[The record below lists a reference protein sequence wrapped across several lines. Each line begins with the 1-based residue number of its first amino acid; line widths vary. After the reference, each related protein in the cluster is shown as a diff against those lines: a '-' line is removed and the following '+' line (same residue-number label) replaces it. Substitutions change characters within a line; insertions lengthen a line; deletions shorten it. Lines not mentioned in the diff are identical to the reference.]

1 MARYDGK
8 DMQMA
13 SYDKDVTAILKDL
26 GLLHLQDRLAEQYV
40 TLDDLTNDIL
50 SDADLKEI
58 GIDILVHRRRIV
70 KRAKE
75 YKEEQKTKEKYLEEL
90 EKKHQ
95 LQLGKGK

>member
-8 DMQMA
+8 DMQRA
-13 SYDKDVTAILKDL
+13 SYDKDVTFILKELD
-26 GLLHLQDRLAEQYV
+26 LLHLQDKLAEQYV
-40 TLDDLTNDIL
+40 TLDDLTSGIL

-58 GIDILVHRRRIV
+58 GIDILVHRRRII

-75 YKEEQKTKEKYLEEL
+75 YKEEKKTKEQYLEER
-90 EKKHQ
+90 KRKHQ